1 VADPSVTDESTESIR
16 ELNALIAA
24 DERVD
29 VAMLPVADGLT
40 IARIR

>member
-1 VADPSVTDESTESIR
+1 MADPSVNDDDTNAIR
-16 ELNALIAA
+16 ALNAQIAA

-40 IARIR
+40 LARVR